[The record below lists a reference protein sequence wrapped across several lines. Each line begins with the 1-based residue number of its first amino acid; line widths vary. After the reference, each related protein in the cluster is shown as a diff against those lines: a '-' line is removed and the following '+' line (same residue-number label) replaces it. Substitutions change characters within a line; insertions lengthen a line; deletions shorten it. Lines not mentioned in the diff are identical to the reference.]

1 MSSKPIT
8 KLEEVRNSHN
18 VVAAVRDA
26 EAARDAIES
35 LERNGVDGS
44 RIALLG
50 SIDSSAGTPRLRGA
64 IGRVGRLFLAGFVL
78 GAIVGATAGWLS
90 GIGGSAAPL
99 LWGLFGALGGAFVVA
114 VSSFGV
120 SRAWWRTFEGE
131 NAGTLAVGVHTDD
144 PDEAD
149 VAARVLEATSPLSI
163 NQF

>member
-1 MSSKPIT
+1 MSSKPIN
-8 KLEEVRNSHN
+8 KLEDVRSDHN

-50 SIDSSAGTPRLRGA
+50 SIDADAGTPPMRAA
-64 IGRVGRLFLAGFVL
+64 IGRVGRLFVAGLVL
-78 GAIVGATAGWLS
+78 GAIIGATVGWLS

-99 LWGLFGALGGAFVVA
+99 LWGLFGAVGGAFVVT
-114 VSSFGV
+114 VSSFGI
-120 SRAWWRTFEGE
+120 SRAWWRTFEAE
-131 NAGTLAVGVHTDD
+131 NAGTLAVGVHTTD
-144 PDEAD
+144 PEEAEI
-149 VAARVLEATSPLSI
+149 AARVLESTSPLST